1 MKKIY
6 QATVTAGICL
16 AVLVG
21 NVYAE
26 ENSAS
31 ALTEHTQEQN
41 SIADQFSCFQ
51 IKLGEETYTFPAS
64 VEEWKQRG
72 WENVTEEAV
81 LLAPEKR
88 KNSCIFQKGEEQIQV
103 FVENK
108 EKDRRSI
115 EKSSVVGMT
124 MDSFE
129 ENDMYAELPNGIVV
143 GVSNL
148 EEIERSYGTAAKVY
162 EGDHYFQLTY
172 QYGMQSYLKLNVE
185 KETEILRGFEVV
197 NAEKRGET
205 VRNMPAE
212 PEEKL
217 GTDLTSGRLSFDG
230 EIYELPAPL
239 SQFLENGFVLLP
251 EESDMELDEKQS
263 GFVVMQKENR
273 SVQVRVENMTGQKK
287 DVRECVVTSLE
298 SSIYKDEFSII
309 LPREIQIGMTQ
320 EELEEKLDGVNVMRE
335 ESEHFI
341 YYGILSDET
350 QLNETSIFVE
360 KETGFV
366 VKIQVER

>member
-6 QATVTAGICL
+6 QATVAAGICL
-16 AVLVG
+16 AVLMG
-21 NVYAE
+21 NVHAE
-26 ENSAS
+26 ENSVS
-31 ALTEHTQEQN
+31 AAVEYTQKQN
-41 SIADQFSCFQ
+41 SIADQFFCFQ
-51 IKLGEETYTFPAS
+51 IKLDEETYDFPAS
-64 VEEWKQRG
+64 VEEWKQKG

-108 EKDRRSI
+108 ENDRRSI
-115 EKSSVVGMT
+115 EKSSVVGMA
-124 MDSFE
+124 MDSFQ
-129 ENDMYAELPNGIVV
+129 ENDIYAELPDGIVV

-148 EEIERSYGTAAKVY
+148 EEIEQSYGTATKVY

-185 KETEILRGFEVV
+185 KETEILRGFGIV
-197 NAEKRGET
+197 NAEERAEAVG
-205 VRNMPAE
+205 NMPAE
-212 PEEKL
+212 PEETL
-217 GTDLTSGRLSFDG
+217 GTDLTSGKLSFDG

-251 EESDMELDEKQS
+251 EESDMELDTKQS

-273 SVQVRVENMTGQKK
+273 SVQVRVENATGQKR

-298 SSIYKDEFSII
+298 SSKYKDEFSIL
-309 LPREIQIGMTQ
+309 LPKEIQIGMTQ
-320 EELEEKLDGVNVMRE
+320 EELEEKLDDVNVMRE

-341 YYGILSDET
+341 YYGILSDESE
-350 QLNETSIFVE
+350 LDETSIFVE

-366 VKIQVER
+366 VKILVER

>member
-26 ENSAS
+26 ENPAS
-31 ALTEHTQEQN
+31 APTEHTQEQN

-115 EKSSVVGMT
+115 EKSSVVGMA
-124 MDSFE
+124 MDSFQ
-129 ENDMYAELPNGIVV
+129 ENDIMLNFQDEIVV
-143 GVSNL
+143 GVSSL
-148 EEIERSYGTAAKVY
+148 DEIERSYGTAAQLY
-162 EGDHYFQLTY
+162 DGEHYLQLTY
-172 QYGMQSYLKLNVE
+172 QYGMQSYLKLNIE

-197 NAEKRGET
+197 NAQKRGET
-205 VRNMPAE
+205 VGNMTADT
-212 PEEKL
+212 
-217 GTDLTSGRLSFDG
+217 GGRAWHRFDIRKLSFDG
-230 EIYELPAPL
+230 EIYELPAPV
-239 SQFLENGFVLLP
+239 SQF
-251 EESDMELDEKQS
+251 S
-263 GFVVMQKENR
+263 GKWIR
-273 SVQVRVENMTGQKK
+273 
-287 DVRECVVTSLE
+287 TSA
-298 SSIYKDEFSII
+298 
-309 LPREIQIGMTQ
+309 
-320 EELEEKLDGVNVMRE
+320 
-335 ESEHFI
+335 
-341 YYGILSDET
+341 
-350 QLNETSIFVE
+350 
-360 KETGFV
+360 
-366 VKIQVER
+366 